1 MTDQIDQEA
10 ELPLDNIGARL
21 KRAREAAGLTRA
33 QIASTTKI
41 PERHLIAIEEG
52 NFGSLPASTYAVGFS
67 RSYARAVGLDEAE
80 TVRCVHAEIA
90 GLELDPPRRV
100 PSFEPG
106 DPARLPGRQ
115 LAWFAALLALA
126 VVIAGMVF
134 WRSYYAPGASL
145 PSLITDSPPV
155 AASSAAPVSVA
166 PIAAPIGG
174 DVVFTAQ
181 EPGLWV
187 KFSDANG
194 KQLMQK
200 QLMQGESYTIPAG
213 VEGVRL
219 WTGRPNALAITIGGK
234 AVPKLAE
241 EQLTMR
247 DVPVSAP
254 DLLARAAP
262 AAGLAPAVQSSSAPA
277 RTVARSPQPRR
288 ATSPSLVPSVTATLA
303 PAPAETPAAAPVAS
317 PTSPN

>member
-1 MTDQIDQEA
+1 MTDQTDQEA

-33 QIASTTKI
+33 QIAGTTKI

-52 NFGSLPASTYAVGFS
+52 NFGALPASTYAIGFS
-67 RSYARAVGLDEAE
+67 RSYARAVGMDEAE
-80 TVRCVHAEIA
+80 TVSCVHAEIA
-90 GLELDPPRRV
+90 GLAIDPPRRV

-106 DPARLPGRQ
+106 DPARLPGRK

-126 VVIAGMVF
+126 VVIAGLVY

-145 PSLITDSPPV
+145 PSLIVESPPV
-155 AASSAAPVSVA
+155 TASSAAPVS
-166 PIAAPIGG
+166 AAPSAAPSGG
-174 DVVFTAQ
+174 DVVFTAL

-187 KFSDANG
+187 KFSDADG

-213 VEGVRL
+213 MEGVRL
-219 WTGRPNALAITIGGK
+219 WTGRPNALAITIGGR

-241 EQLTMR
+241 EQRTMR

-254 DLLARAAP
+254 DLLTRGAP
-262 AAGLAPAVQSSSAPA
+262 AAVVAPAVQSSTPPVQ
-277 RTVARSPQPRR
+277 TVARGSLPRR
-288 ATSPSLVPSVTATLA
+288 TTSPSPAPLATASPAL
-303 PAPAETPAAAPVAS
+303 APAETPIAAPVAT
-317 PTSPN
+317 PTGAN

>member
-1 MTDQIDQEA
+1 MTDQTDQEA

-33 QIASTTKI
+33 QIAGTTKI

-52 NFGSLPASTYAVGFS
+52 NFGALPASTYAIGFS
-67 RSYARAVGLDEAE
+67 RSYARAVGMDEAE
-80 TVRCVHAEIA
+80 TVSCVHAEIA
-90 GLELDPPRRV
+90 GLAIDPPRRV

-106 DPARLPGRQ
+106 DPARLPGRK

-126 VVIAGMVF
+126 VVIAGLVY

-145 PSLITDSPPV
+145 PSLIVESPPV
-155 AASSAAPVSVA
+155 TASSAAPVS
-166 PIAAPIGG
+166 AAPSAAPSGG
-174 DVVFTAQ
+174 DVVFTAL

-187 KFSDANG
+187 KFSDADG

-213 VEGVRL
+213 MEGVRL
-219 WTGRPNALAITIGGK
+219 WTGRPNALAITIGGR

-241 EQLTMR
+241 EQRTMR

-254 DLLARAAP
+254 DLLARGAA
-262 AAGLAPAVQSSSAPA
+262 AAVVVPAVQSAPPPVQ
-277 RTVARSPQPRR
+277 TVARGSLPRR
-288 ATSPSLVPSVTATLA
+288 TTSPSPAPLATASPA
-303 PAPAETPAAAPVAS
+303 PAPAETPTAASVAT
-317 PTSPN
+317 PTGAN

>member
-21 KRAREAAGLTRA
+21 KRAREAVGLTRA
-33 QIASTTKI
+33 QIAGTTKI

-52 NFGSLPASTYAVGFS
+52 NFGALPASTYAIGFS
-67 RSYARAVGLDEAE
+67 RSYARAVGMDETE
-80 TVRCVHAEIA
+80 TVSCVHAEIA
-90 GLELDPPRRV
+90 GLALDPPRRV

-126 VVIAGMVF
+126 VVIAGLVF
-134 WRSYYAPGASL
+134 WSSYYAPGASL

-155 AASSAAPVSVA
+155 SASSAAPVSAA
-166 PIAAPIGG
+166 PIAAPSGG

-213 VEGVRL
+213 MEGVRL
-219 WTGRPNALAITIGGK
+219 WTGRPNALAITIGGR

-241 EQLTMR
+241 EQRTMR

-254 DLLARAAP
+254 DLLARGAP
-262 AAGLAPAVQSSSAPA
+262 AAVAVSAVPASSPPV
-277 RTVARSPQPRR
+277 RTVARNSLPRR
-288 ATSPSLVPSVTATLA
+288 ATSPSATPSVTASLA
-303 PAPAETPAAAPVAS
+303 PAQAETPAAAPV
-317 PTSPN
+317 PTPANPN